1 MFDGK
6 DIINEIKAYNH
17 LNYIYN
23 IIHFFFL
30 GEDVV

>member
-17 LNYIYN
+17 LTIYIVKY
-23 IIHFFFL
+23 IFFF
-30 GEDVV
+30 G